1 MGFFDTL
8 SKTALTIWFIF
19 LVKEGI
25 MVLHMC
31 GKFHVHKN
39 SGSRD
44 MGAKGVKL
52 VFFGLFSKKKEID
65 LVHSPRERRYY
76 CITCACQIS

>member
-8 SKTALTIWFIF
+8 SKTALTIWFIL
-19 LVKEGI
+19 LVKKGI

-31 GKFHVHKN
+31 TKCHVRRK

-44 MGAKGVKL
+44 KGAKGGTNGGFRAFLEK
-52 VFFGLFSKKKEID
+52 
-65 LVHSPRERRYY
+65 
-76 CITCACQIS
+76 

>member
-19 LVKEGI
+19 SVKKDI

-31 GKFHVHKN
+31 AKFHVHKN

-44 MGAKGVKL
+44 MGAKVVKNGG
-52 VFFGLFSKKKEID
+52 FRTFPEK
-65 LVHSPRERRYY
+65 
-76 CITCACQIS
+76 

>member
-1 MGFFDTL
+1 MEVRKILVLQIWGKRG
-8 SKTALTIWFIF
+8 SKKEVFAIFSKMALTIWFIF

-44 MGAKGVKL
+44 MGAKGVKNGGFRTFL
-52 VFFGLFSKKKEID
+52 EK
-65 LVHSPRERRYY
+65 
-76 CITCACQIS
+76 

>member
-8 SKTALTIWFIF
+8 SKTALTIWFIL
-19 LVKEGI
+19 LVKKGI

-31 GKFHVHKN
+31 AKCHVRRK

-44 MGAKGVKL
+44 KGAKGGTNGGFRGFLEK
-52 VFFGLFSKKKEID
+52 
-65 LVHSPRERRYY
+65 
-76 CITCACQIS
+76 

>member
-8 SKTALTIWFIF
+8 SKTALTIWFIL
-19 LVKEGI
+19 LVKKGI

-31 GKFHVHKN
+31 AKFHVHKN

-44 MGAKGVKL
+44 MGAKGVKNGGFRTFL
-52 VFFGLFSKKKEID
+52 KK
-65 LVHSPRERRYY
+65 
-76 CITCACQIS
+76 